1 MNSIFVSC
9 GGVIPH
15 FITNFQKEN
24 VLIMYQ
30 TCLFDQ
36 KKDLCRAIPGLS
48 TDLAAAVENG
58 VVLDTGIDAQ
68 YNNVDDPANIR
79 GRVRDAFAA
88 IDQQRAVLAA
98 GRIVQNN
105 ANPSVNPT
113 GENS

>member
-1 MNSIFVSC
+1 
-9 GGVIPH
+9 
-15 FITNFQKEN
+15 
-24 VLIMYQ
+24 MYQ
-30 TCLFDQ
+30 KCNFDPRR
-36 KKDLCRAIPGLS
+36 DVCRTVPGLS

-98 GRIVQNN
+98 GKMVQS
-105 ANPSVNPT
+105 ANPNVNQT

>member
-1 MNSIFVSC
+1 
-9 GGVIPH
+9 
-15 FITNFQKEN
+15 
-24 VLIMYQ
+24 MYQ
-30 TCLFDQ
+30 NCKYDP
-36 KKDLCRAIPGLS
+36 KRDLCRAVPGLS
-48 TDLAAAVENG
+48 TDLAAAIENG

-98 GRIVQNN
+98 GKIVQNN

>member
-1 MNSIFVSC
+1 
-9 GGVIPH
+9 
-15 FITNFQKEN
+15 
-24 VLIMYQ
+24 MYQ
-30 TCLFDQ
+30 SCNFDPRR
-36 KKDLCRAIPGLS
+36 DVCRTVPGLS

-98 GRIVQNN
+98 GKMVQS
-105 ANPSVNPT
+105 ANPNVNQT

>member
-1 MNSIFVSC
+1 
-9 GGVIPH
+9 
-15 FITNFQKEN
+15 
-24 VLIMYQ
+24 MYQ
-30 TCLFDQ
+30 KCKYDP
-36 KKDLCRAIPGLS
+36 KRDICRTVPGLS

-98 GRIVQNN
+98 GKIVQK

-113 GENS
+113 GEIS

>member
-1 MNSIFVSC
+1 
-9 GGVIPH
+9 
-15 FITNFQKEN
+15 
-24 VLIMYQ
+24 MYQ
-30 TCLFDQ
+30 KCKFDPAR
-36 KKDLCRAIPGLS
+36 DVCRTVPGLS

-98 GRIVQNN
+98 GKVVQD
-105 ANPSVNPT
+105 ASSSVNPT

>member
-1 MNSIFVSC
+1 
-9 GGVIPH
+9 
-15 FITNFQKEN
+15 
-24 VLIMYQ
+24 MYQ
-30 TCLFDQ
+30 KCKFDP
-36 KKDLCRAIPGLS
+36 KRDVCRTVPGLS

-98 GRIVQNN
+98 GKVVQQ
-105 ANPSVNPT
+105 AKQSVNPT

>member
-1 MNSIFVSC
+1 
-9 GGVIPH
+9 
-15 FITNFQKEN
+15 
-24 VLIMYQ
+24 MYQ
-30 TCLFDQ
+30 ICKFDP
-36 KKDLCRAIPGLS
+36 KRDLWRTVPGLS

-68 YNNVDDPANIR
+68 YNHVDDHANIR
-79 GRVRDAFAA
+79 CRVRDAFAA

-98 GRIVQNN
+98 GKIVQN

>member
-1 MNSIFVSC
+1 M
-9 GGVIPH
+9 
-15 FITNFQKEN
+15 
-24 VLIMYQ
+24 
-30 TCLFDQ
+30 
-36 KKDLCRAIPGLS
+36 
-48 TDLAAAVENG
+48 ENG

-98 GRIVQNN
+98 GKIVQS

>member
-1 MNSIFVSC
+1 
-9 GGVIPH
+9 
-15 FITNFQKEN
+15 
-24 VLIMYQ
+24 MYQ
-30 TCLFDQ
+30 KCKFDP
-36 KKDLCRAIPGLS
+36 CRDVCRTVPGLS

-98 GRIVQNN
+98 GKIVQQ
-105 ANPSVNPT
+105 AKSSVNPT